1 MDDITRGLRK
11 VNPDDINPR
20 HNWQRHLPALGTMG
34 VDFEERVD
42 YQRLHKYRIGRVRQA
57 LENSELGALITFD
70 VNNIRRSA
78 NGSATSS
85 RAGRCSRGPESRSCG
100 TSARPPCITSSTRP
114 GLRRRTARPG

>member
-42 YQRLHKYRIGRVRQA
+42 YRRLHKYRIGRVRQA
-57 LENSELGALITFD
+57 LENSELGALLVFD
-70 VNNIRRSA
+70 VNNIRYIDLDQDR
-78 NGSATSS
+78 
-85 RAGRCSRGPESRSCG
+85 RMG
-100 TSARPPCITSSTRP
+100 TRQALAL
-114 GLRRRTARPG
+114 GFADA